1 MSSLRARLLATLL
14 GAVLLVGAVG
24 GWIVYRNALAE
35 ADAFF
40 DYHL

>member
-1 MSSLRARLLATLL
+1 
-14 GAVLLVGAVG
+14 VFVGAVG

-40 DYHL
+40 DYLLR